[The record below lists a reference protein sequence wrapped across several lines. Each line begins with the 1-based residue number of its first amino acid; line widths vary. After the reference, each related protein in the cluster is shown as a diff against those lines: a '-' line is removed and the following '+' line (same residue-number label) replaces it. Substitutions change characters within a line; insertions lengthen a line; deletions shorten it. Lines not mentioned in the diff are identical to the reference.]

1 MSSGVSVKFIK
12 QCAME
17 TLLLVAIVPLMVSL
31 TIILKGDIV
40 AQ

>member
-1 MSSGVSVKFIK
+1 MSGGVSVKLIK
-12 QCAME
+12 QRATE

-40 AQ
+40 VQ